1 MADGRRAPTP
11 KSRPGVAEPM
21 PGRYFI
27 IGNVSGRLI
36 ALLLIF
42 GVFQSTAAF
51 ATESKKIRII
61 STNDIHSYLRPIYY
75 RYQDEPKPWGTQS
88 IEGDYAQK
96 SEYEGKTGGMAHAST
111 VINRFRSEKPGKS
124 ILVDSGDTWHG
135 SGLAV
140 FDKGVS
146 MVKIM
151 NKIGY
156 DAMAPGN
163 WEYFYSKDRF
173 LDLVEQANFPV
184 VAYNLVDKDWGDP
197 VLEQY
202 TIKEIGG
209 LRVAIIGMT
218 YPWTALTSSIIGAA
232 KWWKFGI
239 QESEA
244 RELIDRIREEENTD
258 LIVVISHGGYGYDQN
273 FAKRVDGIDVLV
285 SGHTHNAV
293 FEPVIWNDTIIY
305 EAGAHAEFVASLDV
319 EVKDKK
325 VASYNYQL
333 VKVNSRYVPA
343 DPEIEKLV
351 DEAYRPHQEM
361 LNEVVGQ
368 AEGVF
373 FRRDYWQSTLG
384 NLITDAMRS
393 RQGTDITFFP
403 AWRYGATLMPGP
415 ITVEDIYN
423 IIPTGGQVFT
433 YNMTGKAV
441 KTLLENIMD
450 AVVGNDPYSRVGG
463 DMVRFSGLNIVYDT
477 DNTRGD
483 RIVSMTM
490 ADGQPFLAD
499 KVYSIAS
506 VNTRF
511 QNNPVFG
518 ATNVVDTGKIFADEL
533 IAYTRANLPVKAA
546 LDKRIVPRRDAGG

>member
-1 MADGRRAPTP
+1 MSERARCSSGFT
-11 KSRPGVAEPM
+11 
-21 PGRYFI
+21 
-27 IGNVSGRLI
+27 GRLL
-36 ALLLIF
+36 ALLLIL
-42 GVFQSTAAF
+42 GVFQSTFAF
-51 ATESKKIRII
+51 AAESSKIRII

-75 RYQDEPKPWGTQS
+75 RYQDEMKPWGIQS
-88 IEGDYAQK
+88 IEGDYAKK
-96 SEYEGKTGGMAHAST
+96 SEYEGKTGGMAYVST

-173 LDLVEQANFPV
+173 LDLVEQADFPV

-197 VLEQY
+197 VLDQY

-209 LRVAIIGMT
+209 LRVAIVGMT

-244 RELIDRIREEENTD
+244 QELINRIREEENTD
-258 LIVVISHGGYGYDQN
+258 LIVVISHGGFGYDQK

-325 VASYNYQL
+325 VVSYNYQL
-333 VKVNSRYVPA
+333 VKVNGRYIPA

-351 DEAYRPHQEM
+351 DEAYRPYEEM
-361 LNEVVGQ
+361 LSEVVGE

-384 NLITDAMRS
+384 NLITDALRS
-393 RQGTDITFFP
+393 RQGTDISFFP
-403 AWRYGATLMPGP
+403 AWRYGATLMPGD

-433 YNMTGKAV
+433 YKMTGRDV
-441 KTLLENIMD
+441 KMLLENIMD
-450 AVVGNDPYSRVGG
+450 AVVGNDAYSRVGG
-463 DMVRFSGLNIVYDT
+463 DMLRFSGLNIVYDT
-477 DNTRGD
+477 DNTRGE
-483 RIVSMTM
+483 RIVSMMT

-499 KVYSIAS
+499 KIYSIAS

-511 QNNPVFG
+511 QNNPLFG
-518 ATNVVDTGKIFADEL
+518 ATNVVDTGKVFADEL
-533 IAYTRANLPVKAA
+533 TAYIRSNSPVSAA
-546 LDKRIVPRRDAGG
+546 LDKRIVPRRDAAGG

>member
-1 MADGRRAPTP
+1 
-11 KSRPGVAEPM
+11 M
-21 PGRYFI
+21 PGRDFFFS
-27 IGNVSGRLI
+27 NVSGRLI

-42 GVFQSTAAF
+42 GFFLSTAAF
-51 ATESKKIRII
+51 AAESKKIRII

-111 VINRFRSEKPGKS
+111 VINRLRSEKPGKS
-124 ILVDSGDTWHG
+124 MLVDSGDTWHG
-135 SGLAV
+135 SGLAY

-173 LDLVEQANFPV
+173 LDLVEQSDFPV

-218 YPWTALTSSIIGAA
+218 YPWTALTSSVVGAA
-232 KWWKFGI
+232 KWWTFGI

-244 RELIDRIREEENTD
+244 QELIDQIRQEENTD
-258 LIVVISHGGYGYDQN
+258 LIVVISHGGYGYDQK

-285 SGHTHNAV
+285 SGHTHNAI

-305 EAGAHAEFVASLDV
+305 EAGAHAEFVSSLDV

-325 VASYNYQL
+325 VKSYNYQL
-333 VKVNSRYVPA
+333 LKVNSRYVPA

-351 DEAYRPHQEM
+351 DEAYRPHEKM
-361 LNEVVGQ
+361 LDEVVGQ

-393 RQGTDITFFP
+393 RQGTDISLFP

-415 ITVEDIYN
+415 VTVEDIYN
-423 IIPTGGQVFT
+423 IIPTGGQVVT
-433 YNMTGKAV
+433 YNMAGKHV

-450 AVVGNDPYSRVGG
+450 AVVGTDAYSRVGG

-477 DNTRGD
+477 SNARGE

-511 QNNPVFG
+511 QNNPLFG
-518 ATNVVDTGKIFADEL
+518 ATNVVDTGKVFADEL
-533 IAYTRANLPVKAA
+533 MAYIRANSPVKAA
-546 LDKRIVPRRDAGG
+546 LDKRLVPRKDAGN

>member
-1 MADGRRAPTP
+1 MADGRRAPIP
-11 KSRPGVAEPM
+11 KLQPGVAELM
-21 PGRYFI
+21 SVRDFFLN
-27 IGNVSGRLI
+27 NVSGRFF
-36 ALLLIF
+36 APLLIF
-42 GVFQSTAAF
+42 GVLQSTVVFAAGS
-51 ATESKKIRII
+51 EKIRII

-75 RYQDEPKPWGTQS
+75 RYQDEPKPWGIQS
-88 IEGDYAQK
+88 IEGDYAKK
-96 SEYEGKTGGMAHAST
+96 SEYEGKTGGMAYAST

-173 LDLVEQANFPV
+173 LDLVEQADFPV

-202 TIKEIGG
+202 TIKEVGG

-258 LIVVISHGGYGYDQN
+258 LIVVISHGGFGYDQN

-305 EAGAHAEFVASLDV
+305 EAGAHAEFVSSLDV

-325 VASYNYQL
+325 VVSYNYQL
-333 VKVNSRYVPA
+333 VKVNGRYVPA
-343 DPEIEKLV
+343 DPEVEKLV
-351 DEAYRPHQEM
+351 DEAYRPHEEM

-368 AEGVF
+368 AEGIF

-393 RQGTDITFFP
+393 RLGTDITFFP

-433 YNMTGKAV
+433 YNMAGKAV
-441 KTLLENIMD
+441 KVLLENIMD

-477 DNTRGD
+477 DNTRGE

-518 ATNVVDTGKIFADEL
+518 ATNVMDTGKVFADEL
-533 IAYTRANLPVKAA
+533 IAYTRANLPVKAV
-546 LDKRIVPRRDAGG
+546 LDKRIVPRRDAGD